1 MTAHEPDEDAPLLR
15 PVKKTARR
23 LGIGVSTTWKLIA
36 DGKLE
41 VKRIGRR
48 TLVTN
53 DSIKRFLE
61 SVP

>member
-1 MTAHEPDEDAPLLR
+1 MTAQEADEEAPLLR
-15 PVKKTARR
+15 PVRKTAKR

-36 DGKLE
+36 EGKLK

-48 TLVTN
+48 TLVTD
-53 DSIKRFLE
+53 DSINRLLE